1 MGSSQETQGRTW
13 VPWEQQPHP
22 LSQLHGDPGPSIG
35 HPEHA
40 PFKSPPQHSPI
51 ERKGRS
57 GGDSAQASLLEQ
69 ARDSPLHTIHS
80 QPLMPGPQGS
90 GDTQGAPSALWGGGC
105 PRAAHLEMQIQGH
118 TSHTQGILLCTEE
131 LVLG

>member
-90 GDTQGAPSALWGGGC
+90 GDTQGAPGALVGLQVSPC
-105 PRAAHLEMQIQGH
+105 CSPRHADPGPHV
-118 TSHTQGILLCTEE
+118 SHAGDSPLY
-131 LVLG
+131 